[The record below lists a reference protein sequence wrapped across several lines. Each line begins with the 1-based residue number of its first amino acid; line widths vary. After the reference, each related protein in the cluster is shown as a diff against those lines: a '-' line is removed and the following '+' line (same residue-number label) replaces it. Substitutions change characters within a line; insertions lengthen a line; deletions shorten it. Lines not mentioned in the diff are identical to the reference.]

1 MSEAKRL
8 LDANGH
14 IINYPPGFHDIVDA
28 ARKCVAGRES
38 DGVDR
43 SDMRAIMS
51 SHLANEIAFLF
62 VGLPRR

>member
-1 MSEAKRL
+1 LSEAKRL

-14 IINYPPGFHDIVDA
+14 IINYPLGFHCIVDA
-28 ARKCVAGRES
+28 ARKCIDDMEA
-38 DGVDR
+38 DGVER

-51 SHLANEIAFLF
+51 SHLMTEIAFLF